1 MLSKSTIG
9 EEALKNIDLLH
20 EVREHNIIAFNQK
33 WKCFD
38 KAFLWDI
45 SIIPQPE
52 LAAVLAAD
60 YIAMSGMIMGKVP
73 LFKSVIDEIEKLSD
87 LINTISDD
95 NDNIKKLSIPYSKKI
110 KV

>member
-1 MLSKSTIG
+1 
-9 EEALKNIDLLH
+9 
-20 EVREHNIIAFNQK
+20 
-33 WKCFD
+33 
-38 KAFLWDI
+38 
-45 SIIPQPE
+45 
-52 LAAVLAAD
+52 
-60 YIAMSGMIMGKVP
+60 MGKVP